1 MEQEAEAVRAAV
13 APVLLPACSEAVRAE
28 LLDECEEHFDVLQK
42 VTYFI
47 LFFFFKEFIW
57 LSCGLT

>member
-1 MEQEAEAVRAAV
+1 MEQEAEAVKAAV

-47 LFFFFKEFIW
+47 LF
-57 LSCGLT
+57 L